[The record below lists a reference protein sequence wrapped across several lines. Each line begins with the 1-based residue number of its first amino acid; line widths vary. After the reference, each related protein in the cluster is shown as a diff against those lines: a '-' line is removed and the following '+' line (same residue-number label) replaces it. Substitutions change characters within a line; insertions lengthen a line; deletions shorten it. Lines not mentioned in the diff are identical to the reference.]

1 MPISSGMNVPLS
13 VGPECYDKDHAGI
26 ICLVYDIIVN
36 PKVVQDSAV
45 DETGQYRDF
54 LCHLSI
60 QSVEQKYPKNG
71 LLDKQYKLPK
81 LAYMGALVRSQH
93 IRDKSTIPGIIDISE
108 NITNEIR
115 VAKLIQKSVE
125 KKDLA
130 FNLFWIKK
138 KNCRNKFAM
147 NNDNDAC
154 SSLETDKD
162 IFSLNHS
169 KYEFEYKDEY
179 EYEEPFKDSN
189 NKLYGLSY
197 IEPTMIPDS
206 DVLRITL
213 KICFTENIDIENLE
227 VKVSP
232 YKFQVHTYVHTPYIT
247 RHVMLFLPTV
257 FL

>member
-1 MPISSGMNVPLS
+1 MNVPLS

-26 ICLVYDIIVN
+26 VCLVYDIIVN
-36 PKVVQDSAV
+36 PKVIQDSAV

-71 LLDKQYKLPK
+71 VLDKQYKLPK
-81 LAYMGALVRSQH
+81 LVYMGAAVRSQH
-93 IRDKSTIPGIIDISE
+93 IRDKNTIPGIIDVSE
-108 NITNEIR
+108 NITEEMPIT
-115 VAKLIQKSVE
+115 KTKIIQQSVE
-125 KKDLA
+125 IISDSVEKDLA

-138 KNCRNKFAM
+138 KKCCNESFSAM
-147 NNDNDAC
+147 SNDAC
-154 SSLETDKD
+154 SSSEKEKD
-162 IFSLNHS
+162 IFSFNHS
-169 KYEFEYKDEY
+169 EY
-179 EYEEPFKDSN
+179 EYEEPLKDF

-213 KICFTENIDIENLE
+213 KVCFTENINIENLE

-232 YKFQVHTYVHTPYIT
+232 YKFQVHTYVHTLYNT
-247 RHVMLFLPTV
+247 RHVMLFLPTI

>member
-1 MPISSGMNVPLS
+1 MNVPLS
-13 VGPECYDKDHAGI
+13 VGPECHDKDHAGI
-26 ICLVYDIIVN
+26 VCLVYDIIVN
-36 PKVVQDSAV
+36 PKVIQDSAV
-45 DETGQYRDF
+45 DETGRYRDF

-81 LAYMGALVRSQH
+81 LTYMGAVVRSQH
-93 IRDKSTIPGIIDISE
+93 IRDKNTIPGIIDISE
-108 NITNEIR
+108 NITKEIP
-115 VAKLIQKSVE
+115 VTKIIQKSVE
-125 KKDLA
+125 KISASIEKDLS
-130 FNLFWIKK
+130 FSLFWIKK
-138 KNCRNKFAM
+138 KKCCNKFAM
-147 NNDNDAC
+147 NNDAY
-154 SSLETDKD
+154 SSLEADKD

-169 KYEFEYKDEY
+169 KYDYED

-189 NKLYGLSY
+189 KQLYGLSY
-197 IEPTMIPDS
+197 IEPTIIPDS

-213 KICFTENIDIENLE
+213 KICFTENIDVENLE

-247 RHVMLFLPTV
+247 RYVMHFMSKV